1 VNDGDTFAFRT
12 SADGAV
18 SIRFHGR
25 SVTVLRGTAAA
36 RFLTRVAATD
46 AAGAQLEMAKATGN
60 FRRGNERQ
68 AKARERGK
76 SGR

>member
-1 VNDGDTFAFRT
+1 MIDESEVFSFET
-12 SADGAV
+12 SRDGAV

-25 SVTVLRGTAAA
+25 PVTVLRGKAAA

-46 AAGAQLEMAKATGN
+46 AAGAQLEMAN

-68 AKARERGK
+68 AKARERGR
-76 SGR
+76 SG